1 MTPGDSEGANFFL
14 ENEFSCQHPVTR
26 RDDEGDWQ
34 LWPRQGRDIM
44 CGLASEHRPA
54 WPGRGDCTA
63 LAPALLRLLSRP
75 WGPLS
80 VPASWCCNHRGL
92 GSGGHT
98 APCSQASAPPTPAT
112 AFPRCPCCLSDLRAE
127 LRSATGTPL
136 CVALAFSSGT
146 PPQNSWGAQGW
157 VPGPVSLSAQD
168 QPWRQGAAGP
178 QLCGCFSSFDSR
190 STEGGGR
197 LEGPRSSPPPP
208 AVKAPCRPS
217 HRAAFVTHVDMPNEV
232 EDLTELPHWGPEP

>member
-1 MTPGDSEGANFFL
+1 MTRGTGNFGPARDVTSCVDSPLSTGRPG
-14 ENEFSCQHPVTR
+14 
-26 RDDEGDWQ
+26 
-34 LWPRQGRDIM
+34 QG
-44 CGLASEHRPA
+44 EV
-54 WPGRGDCTA
+54 TA
-63 LAPALLRLLSRP
+63 LRWPQ
-75 WGPLS
+75 
-80 VPASWCCNHRGL
+80 
-92 GSGGHT
+92 
-98 APCSQASAPPTPAT
+98 PCSACCPAPGGPSLSLHPGAVTTGAWAAVATQPPAPRPRPPPTPAT

-197 LEGPRSSPPPP
+197 LEGPRSSPPAPRREGTMQTKPP
-208 AVKAPCRPS
+208 GSICHPCRY
-217 HRAAFVTHVDMPNEV
+217 AQ
-232 EDLTELPHWGPEP
+232 